1 MRAIATLAIA
11 SSLWLCSC
19 GSSPDA
25 KPDRSGDSTSL
36 TAPRA
41 AGIVEVLNGTGRKGA
56 ANLVAER
63 LRRQGFDVVKVGNAP
78 ERNYSRTL
86 VAERRAAPAEA
97 AAIARAIGVRSVFPY
112 HNENLLV
119 DATVFVGRDFEE
131 IQPP

>member
-1 MRAIATLAIA
+1 
-11 SSLWLCSC
+11 
-19 GSSPDA
+19 
-25 KPDRSGDSTSL
+25 
-36 TAPRA
+36 
-41 AGIVEVLNGTGRKGA
+41 V
-56 ANLVAER
+56 VAER
-63 LRRQGFDVVKVGNAP
+63 LRKLGFDVVKVGNAP

>member
-1 MRAIATLAIA
+1 VAAH
-11 SSLWLCSC
+11 
-19 GSSPDA
+19 
-25 KPDRSGDSTSL
+25 
-36 TAPRA
+36 A
-41 AGIVEVLNGTGRKGA
+41 AGIVEVLNGTGRNGA
-56 ANLVAER
+56 ANVVAER
-63 LRRQGFDVVKVGNAP
+63 LRKRGFDVVKVGNAP

>member
-1 MRAIATLAIA
+1 VRTFATLAIA
-11 SSLWLCSC
+11 SLVWLSSC
-19 GSSPDA
+19 GDSPDA
-25 KPDRSGDSTSL
+25 DSAPGADPGAL
-36 TAPRA
+36 APPRA

-63 LRRQGFDVVKVGNAP
+63 LRQRGFDVVKVGNAP

-86 VAERRAAPAEA
+86 VAERRSAPAEA
-97 AAIARAIGVRSVFPY
+97 AAIAKAVGVRSAFPY

>member
-1 MRAIATLAIA
+1 LSIAAV
-11 SSLWLCSC
+11 LWLSSC
-19 GSSPDA
+19 GDSPDSA
-25 KPDRSGDSTSL
+25 TRHAVDSTSMVP
-36 TAPRA
+36 PRA

-56 ANLVAER
+56 ANVVAER
-63 LRRQGFDVVKVGNAP
+63 LRQRGFDVVKVGNAP

-131 IQPP
+131 IQPQ